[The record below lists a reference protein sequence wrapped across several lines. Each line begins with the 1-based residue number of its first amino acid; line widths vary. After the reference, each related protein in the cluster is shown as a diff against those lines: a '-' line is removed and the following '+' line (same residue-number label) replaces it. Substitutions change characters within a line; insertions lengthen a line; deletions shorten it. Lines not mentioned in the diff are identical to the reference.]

1 MTGLKNYAP
10 WKTKNMNS
18 ERHIS
23 TLQQPTALVPIFR
36 AASIFDSGRLLG
48 IIYLVTFFI
57 VAALVAIPLLALLY
71 GSLRSAAP
79 GQLGEWTLRNWEG
92 LFSSG
97 VLGTFY
103 TTILIGV
110 ASAVIAAIIGTA
122 IALIVHRT
130 DFRKGNAVTALVS
143 LSFFLPSFIL
153 AMAWIIIGSPGGL
166 INGVLESLFGSDT
179 WKVDAYTKSGMIFV
193 TVLHQIPF
201 VYLMMRGP
209 ILGIDATFE
218 EAARAAGASPFSV
231 LRRITLPLLGFSI
244 TSSLVL
250 TFILSIE
257 QFAIPALMG
266 IPGRISVLATQLYL
280 LVQFPPPD
288 YGLAAAIGL
297 TLSALTGGA
306 IWLQRRI
313 ARSNRLTVTTGKAG
327 RLTLIELGKWRW
339 AANTL
344 CWGYILFALILPVII
359 LAYVSVLKYFS
370 ANPFEGAYTWRNYL
384 FLFESDAT
392 LRSFW
397 NTLIVSGLGALVGV
411 GLASFISYFTLR
423 HRPPGYRALDFI
435 ASLPFGVPGV
445 VIGLGLLWAYAY
457 LPLPI
462 YGTLSILVISFITRF
477 LSYATE
483 TVGGRM
489 IQIDKSLEEAAWTA
503 GATRLQGIKRILV
516 PLAMPSLQGAYF
528 LLFMAFFREIAS
540 AVLLYTASTSVLST
554 SIWSFFEQANW
565 GLASSL
571 SLVGMVVVFI
581 AMYLLM
587 LATKHRP
594 SMKLLDRSKTP
605 AVK

>member
-1 MTGLKNYAP
+1 MIEMN
-10 WKTKNMNS
+10 NMNS
-18 ERHIS
+18 VSDPMAR
-23 TLQQPTALVPIFR
+23 TPVVPIFR
-36 AASIFDSGRLLG
+36 NASIFDGGRILG
-48 IIYLVTFFI
+48 AIYLITFI
-57 VAALVAIPLLALLY
+57 VVALLVAIPLGALIY

-79 GQLGEWTLRNWEG
+79 GLEGHWTLDNWIA
-92 LFSSG
+92 LFSTG
-97 VLGTFY
+97 VIGTFY
-103 TTILIGV
+103 TTLFIGL
-110 ASAVIAAIIGTA
+110 ASALIASVVGTA
-122 IALIVHRT
+122 IAIVVHRT
-130 DFRKGNAVTALVS
+130 DFRGGTIVTALVS

-166 INGVLESLFGSDT
+166 INGVLESIGIVSI
-179 WKVDAYTKSGMIFV
+179 KVDAYTKSGMIFV

-218 EAARAAGASPFSV
+218 EAARASGATPFTV
-231 LRRITLPLLGFSI
+231 LRRITLPLLSFSI

-266 IPGRISVLATQLYL
+266 IPGRITVLATQLYL
-280 LVQFPPPD
+280 LVSFPPPD

-297 TLSALTGGA
+297 TLSALTGVA
-306 IWLQRRI
+306 IWVQRRI
-313 ARSNRLTVTTGKAG
+313 ARGNRLTVTTGKAG
-327 RLTLIELGKWRW
+327 RLTLISLGKWKW

-370 ANPFEGAYTWRNYL
+370 ANPFEGAYTLRNYV
-384 FLFESDAT
+384 FLFESSST

-397 NTLIVSGLGALVGV
+397 NTLIVSGLGALIGV
-411 GLASFISYFTLR
+411 GLASFVSYFTLR

-462 YGTLSILVISFITRF
+462 YGTLSILIISFITRF

-489 IQIDKSLEEAAWTA
+489 VQIDKSLEEAAWTS
-503 GATRLQGIKRILV
+503 GATRLQGIKKILV

-571 SLVGMVVVFI
+571 SLVGMIVVFI
-581 AMYLLM
+581 SMYLLM
-587 LATKHRP
+587 LLTKRRP
-594 SMKLLDRSKTP
+594 SLKLLERNKIPKAT
-605 AVK
+605 

>member
-1 MTGLKNYAP
+1 MVEMNHTNHALDTVQKAP
-10 WKTKNMNS
+10 V
-18 ERHIS
+18 
-23 TLQQPTALVPIFR
+23 VPIYR
-36 AASIFDSGRLLG
+36 NASIFDGGRILG
-48 IIYLVTFFI
+48 IIYLITFVV
-57 VAALVAIPLLALLY
+57 VALLVAIPLVALIY
-71 GSLRSAAP
+71 GSLRSTAP
-79 GQLGEWTLRNWEG
+79 GLEGHWTFENWIA
-92 LFSSG
+92 LFSTG
-97 VLGTFY
+97 IVGTFY
-103 TTILIGV
+103 TTLFIGI
-110 ASAVIAAIIGTA
+110 ASALIASVIGTA
-122 IALIVHRT
+122 IAIVVHRT
-130 DFRKGNAVTALVS
+130 DFRGGSVVTALVS

-166 INGVLESLFGSDT
+166 INGVLESIGIESL
-179 WKVDAYTKSGMIFV
+179 KVDAYTKSGMIFV

-218 EAARAAGASPFSV
+218 EAARASGATPFNV
-231 LRRITLPLLGFSI
+231 LRRVTLPLLSFSI

-266 IPGRISVLATQLYL
+266 IPGRITVLATQLYL
-280 LVQFPPPD
+280 LVSFPPPD

-297 TLSALTGGA
+297 TLSALTGLA
-306 IWLQRRI
+306 IWVQRRI
-313 ARSNRLTVTTGKAG
+313 ARGNRLTVTTGKAG
-327 RLTLIELGKWRW
+327 RLTLISLGKWRW
-339 AANTL
+339 AANSL
-344 CWGYILFALILPVII
+344 CWGYILCALILPVII

-370 ANPFEGAYTWRNYL
+370 ANPFEGAYTMRNYV
-384 FLFESDAT
+384 FLFESSAT

-397 NTLIVSGLGALVGV
+397 NTLIVSGLGAIIGV
-411 GLASFISYFTLR
+411 GLASFVSYFTLR
-423 HRPPGYRALDFI
+423 HRPPGYRVLDFV

-462 YGTLSILVISFITRF
+462 YGTLVILIISFITRF

-489 IQIDKSLEEAAWTA
+489 VQIDKSLEEAAWTA
-503 GATRLQGIKRILV
+503 GSTRLQGIKKILI

-571 SLVGMVVVFI
+571 SLVGMIVVFI

-587 LATKHRP
+587 LITKRRP
-594 SMKLLDRSKTP
+594 SLKLLERSKSPQTT
-605 AVK
+605 

>member
-1 MTGLKNYAP
+1 
-10 WKTKNMNS
+10 
-18 ERHIS
+18 
-23 TLQQPTALVPIFR
+23 
-36 AASIFDSGRLLG
+36 
-48 IIYLVTFFI
+48 
-57 VAALVAIPLLALLY
+57 
-71 GSLRSAAP
+71 
-79 GQLGEWTLRNWEG
+79 
-92 LFSSG
+92 
-97 VLGTFY
+97 
-103 TTILIGV
+103 
-110 ASAVIAAIIGTA
+110 
-122 IALIVHRT
+122 
-130 DFRKGNAVTALVS
+130 
-143 LSFFLPSFIL
+143 
-153 AMAWIIIGSPGGL
+153 MAWIIIGSPGGL
-166 INGVLESLFGSDT
+166 INGVLESIGIVSL
-179 WKVDAYTKSGMIFV
+179 KVDAYTKSGMIFV

-218 EAARAAGASPFSV
+218 EAARASGATPFTV
-231 LRRITLPLLGFSI
+231 LRKITLPLLSFSI

-266 IPGRISVLATQLYL
+266 IPGRITVLATQLYL
-280 LVQFPPPD
+280 LVSFPPPD

-297 TLSALTGGA
+297 TLSALTGFA
-306 IWLQRRI
+306 IWVQRRI
-313 ARSNRLTVTTGKAG
+313 ARGNRLTVTTGKAG
-327 RLTLIELGKWRW
+327 RLTLISLGKWRW

-370 ANPFEGAYTWRNYL
+370 ANPFEGAYTLRNYV
-384 FLFESDAT
+384 FLFESSST

-397 NTLIVSGLGALVGV
+397 NTLIVSGLGALIGV
-411 GLASFISYFTLR
+411 GLASFVSYFTLR

-462 YGTLSILVISFITRF
+462 YGTLSILIISFITRF

-489 IQIDKSLEEAAWTA
+489 VQIDKSLEEAAWTS
-503 GATRLQGIKRILV
+503 GATRLQGIKKILV

-571 SLVGMVVVFI
+571 SLVGMIVVFI
-581 AMYLLM
+581 SMYLLM
-587 LATKHRP
+587 LLTKRRP
-594 SMKLLDRSKTP
+594 SLKLLERNKTP
-605 AVK
+605 KAT

>member
-1 MTGLKNYAP
+1 MN
-10 WKTKNMNS
+10 NMNS
-18 ERHIS
+18 VSDPMAR
-23 TLQQPTALVPIFR
+23 TPVVPIFR
-36 AASIFDSGRLLG
+36 NASIFDGGRILG
-48 IIYLVTFFI
+48 AIYLITFI
-57 VAALVAIPLLALLY
+57 VVALLVAIPLGALIY

-79 GQLGEWTLRNWEG
+79 GLEGHWTLDNWIA
-92 LFSSG
+92 LFSTG
-97 VLGTFY
+97 VIGTFY
-103 TTILIGV
+103 TTLFIGL
-110 ASAVIAAIIGTA
+110 ASALIASVVGTA
-122 IALIVHRT
+122 IAIVVHRT
-130 DFRKGNAVTALVS
+130 DFRGGTIVTALVS

-166 INGVLESLFGSDT
+166 INGVLESIGIVSI
-179 WKVDAYTKSGMIFV
+179 KVDAYTKSGMIFV

-218 EAARAAGASPFSV
+218 EAARASGATPFTV
-231 LRRITLPLLGFSI
+231 LRRITLPLLSFSI

-266 IPGRISVLATQLYL
+266 IPGRITVLATQLYL
-280 LVQFPPPD
+280 LVSFPPPD

-297 TLSALTGGA
+297 TLSALTGVA
-306 IWLQRRI
+306 IWVQRRI
-313 ARSNRLTVTTGKAG
+313 ARGNRLTVTTGKAG
-327 RLTLIELGKWRW
+327 RLTLISLGKWKW

-370 ANPFEGAYTWRNYL
+370 ANPFEGAYTLRNYV
-384 FLFESDAT
+384 FLFESSST

-397 NTLIVSGLGALVGV
+397 NTLIVSGLGALIGV
-411 GLASFISYFTLR
+411 GLASFVSYFTLR

-462 YGTLSILVISFITRF
+462 YGTLSILIISFITRF

-489 IQIDKSLEEAAWTA
+489 VQIDKSLEEAAWTS
-503 GATRLQGIKRILV
+503 GATRLQGIKKILV

-571 SLVGMVVVFI
+571 SLVGMIVVFI
-581 AMYLLM
+581 SMYLLM
-587 LATKHRP
+587 LLTKRRP
-594 SMKLLDRSKTP
+594 SLKLLERNKIPKAT
-605 AVK
+605 